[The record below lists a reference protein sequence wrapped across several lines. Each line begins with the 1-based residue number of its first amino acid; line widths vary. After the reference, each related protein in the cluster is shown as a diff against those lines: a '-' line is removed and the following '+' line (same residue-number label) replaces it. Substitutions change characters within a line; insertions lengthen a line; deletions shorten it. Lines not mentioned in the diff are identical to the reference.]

1 MKTTSGLERE
11 EERKGKAK
19 ETKGII
25 GGDWGWLEEDKET
38 IFCCFFHHCGSRGAD
53 EVMERRLR
61 KKRKKNEERRT
72 IEGVFR
78 RIIFGS

>member
-53 EVMERRLR
+53 EVMD
-61 KKRKKNEERRT
+61 
-72 IEGVFR
+72 
-78 RIIFGS
+78 